1 MPSVLTMPSRPWQ
14 HGPDGSFEAYLT
26 PLTDAALYPLA
37 SDAVIGSVP
46 VPISATHSSSSRYIM
61 LPTRIRGRWNNQRL
75 ALTALLW
82 FARLLRRTVLIPA
95 HFVEEFIDWDR
106 LCAVHPC
113 MHMQVAESF
122 EDLRKAT
129 ASPAPMGLQKNT
141 VVYVSRADFDAD
153 LTQSTWMPAHANRW
167 TPRFLIDEWGAG
179 SAVADSSVLVMD
191 ASFPHPRT
199 LFAGLPGEMF
209 SSLELWVTD
218 ALRMAPAIYRM
229 ASRAAAAIRANRTA
243 ESKAAATASSAT
255 PSQPCLSAPLFDAS
269 IHWRLSDFVRTA
281 PYKSAAITLESA
293 LRWTRDLVERER
305 VRTGSQA
312 LLHLYLATESGDP
325 PIIRDYR
332 AAVSALGVRVWQW
345 SDVMRLPLLWSFVSL
360 NCYECRLARDES
372 VVGMVEVLLL
382 SQARSHLGTLLST
395 FSDVVTTTRRSNPRH
410 RAEAWQQSRAWDH
423 DTTSN
428 DQPELEGQGTA
439 RASVYAPDAY
449 HNGTSEVLPASAP
462 CDPPTPAVF
471 HAFRSKPPSRLTPSA
486 EGLWRSSIA
495 PWTPP

>member
-1 MPSVLTMPSRPWQ
+1 MPSVLVTPLRPWQ
-14 HGPDGSFEAYLT
+14 HAPDGSFEAYLT
-26 PLTDAALYPLA
+26 PFTDAALYPTA
-37 SDAVIGSVP
+37 GSAAAGSVP
-46 VPISATHSSSSRYIM
+46 APVSVVHSSSSRYIM
-61 LPTRIRGRWNNQRL
+61 LPTRVRGRWNNQRL

-82 FARLLRRTVLIPA
+82 FARLLRRTVLIPV

-113 MHMQVAESF
+113 LHMHVAESI
-122 EDLRKAT
+122 EDLRNAT
-129 ASPAPMGLQKNT
+129 ANPSPMGLQKNS
-141 VVYVSRADFDAD
+141 VVYLSRTDFDAD
-153 LTQSTWMPAHANRW
+153 PTQTTWMQAHADRW
-167 TPRFLIDEWGAG
+167 TPRFLLDEWGAG
-179 SAVADSSVLVMD
+179 SASASASVLVMD

-209 SSLELWVTD
+209 SSIELWITD
-218 ALRMAPAIYRM
+218 ALRMAPPIYRM
-229 ASRAAAAIRANRTA
+229 AARAADAIRTQRNEEA
-243 ESKAAATASSAT
+243 KAVAASSTSQQACAT
-255 PSQPCLSAPLFDAS
+255 APLFDAS

-293 LRWTRDLVERER
+293 LRWTRDLVDRER
-305 VRTGSQA
+305 ARTGGQST
-312 LLHLYLATESGDP
+312 LHLYLATESGDP
-325 PIIRDYR
+325 PIIREYR

-345 SDVMRLPLLWSFVSL
+345 SDVLRLPLLWSYASL

-423 DTTSN
+423 DTTAN

-439 RASVYAPDAY
+439 QAAVYAPDAY
-449 HNGTSEVLPASAP
+449 HNEATELHIPFAP

-471 HAFRSKPPSRLTPSA
+471 HAFRSKPLTPLTPTA
-486 EGLWRSSIA
+486 ERLWRAAIS
-495 PWTPP
+495 PWTAP